1 MEGPALID
9 SALNDPAWIR
19 GVLAGAIA
27 GLASGF
33 LGVSPGGILV
43 PVISLFLPFPQHV
56 VQAVSLVAQ
65 APPTSLAGISA
76 YARRGRRIDLIT
88 VAIVSMGFVAGGP
101 IGAAVAKRCSEHQ
114 LRWMFVGYLL
124 VLTALAVRRRSDA
137 RKTSWE
143 PGRVETGRPIAALV
157 SIGVTAG
164 FSSGFLGIG
173 GGLAI
178 TALSVVLVHR
188 EQHEAQ
194 ALSLAISALPL
205 TLPAAWIYSHEGVR
219 LPWPTIGG
227 LIAGLALG
235 SWIGARFANLLPEKK
250 LKTAFVVLLIAMA
263 SYMAM
268 IASRS

>member
-1 MEGPALID
+1 MH
-9 SALNDPAWIR
+9 DPELIR
-19 GVLAGAIA
+19 GVMAGAIA

-43 PVISLFLPFPQHV
+43 PVISLFLPFSQHV

-76 YARRGRRIDLIT
+76 YSRRGRRIDLVT
-88 VAIVSMGFVAGGP
+88 VVVVSLGFVAGGP
-101 IGAAVAKRCSEHQ
+101 MGAAVAKGCSEDH
-114 LRWMFVGYLL
+114 LRWIFVGYLL
-124 VLTALAVRRRSDA
+124 VLTALTIRRRSDA
-137 RKTSWE
+137 RKTSAE
-143 PGRVETGRPIAALV
+143 PGRAETGRPIAALV
-157 SIGVTAG
+157 AIGVTAG

-178 TALSVVLVHR
+178 TALSVVLLHQ

-194 ALSLAISALPL
+194 ALSLAISALPV

-219 LPWPTIGG
+219 LPWPTIGA

-235 SWIGARFANLLPEKK
+235 SWIGAKFANLLSEKK

-263 SYMAM
+263 SYMAI

>member
-1 MEGPALID
+1 MHDLELIR
-9 SALNDPAWIR
+9 S
-19 GVLAGAIA
+19 VLAGAIA

-43 PVISLFLPFPQHV
+43 PVISLLLPFSQHMA
-56 VQAVSLVAQ
+56 QAVSLVAQ

-76 YARRGRRIDLIT
+76 YSRRGRKIDRIT
-88 VAIVSMGFVAGGP
+88 VVIVSVGFIVGGP
-101 IGAAVAKRCSEHQ
+101 MGAAVAKGCSEYH
-114 LRWMFVGYLL
+114 LRWGFVGYLL
-124 VLTALAVRRRSDA
+124 VLTALAIRRTSDA
-137 RKTSWE
+137 KKASTDTRIAT
-143 PGRVETGRPIAALV
+143 VGRPVAALV
-157 SIGVTAG
+157 AIGVTAG

-178 TALSVVLVHR
+178 TALSVLLLHK

-205 TLPAAWIYSHEGVR
+205 TLPAAWVYSHEGVR
-219 LPWPTIGG
+219 LPWPMIGA

-235 SWIGARFANLLPEKK
+235 TWIGSQFANLLSEKK
-250 LKTAFVVLLIAMA
+250 LKTAFVMLLIAMA
-263 SYMAM
+263 SYMAI